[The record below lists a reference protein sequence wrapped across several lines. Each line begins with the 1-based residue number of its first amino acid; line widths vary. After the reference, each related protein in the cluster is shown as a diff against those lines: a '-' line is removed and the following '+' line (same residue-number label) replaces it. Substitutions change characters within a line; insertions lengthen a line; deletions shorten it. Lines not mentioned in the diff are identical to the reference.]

1 MPFVFITAELFKSM
15 LIARSEIKK
24 FEEEVCTWLQT
35 EGVKLD
41 SIDIESYRSM
51 NGYIVCWKSSSV
63 EYVLINKEVWDEYRK
78 DRNKFIRN
86 VDLMLLR

>member
-1 MPFVFITAELFKSM
+1 M

-35 EGVKLD
+35 EGVMLD
-41 SIDIESYRSM
+41 DINIESHRSM

-63 EYVLINKEVWDEYRK
+63 EYVLINKEIWEEYK
-78 DRNKFIRN
+78 DDRNDFSKRID
-86 VDLMLLR
+86 VMLLR

>member
-1 MPFVFITAELFKSM
+1 M

-35 EGVKLD
+35 EGVMLD
-41 SIDIESYRSM
+41 NIIIESHRSM

-63 EYVLINKEVWDEYRK
+63 EYVLINKEVWDEYRE

-86 VDLMLLR
+86 VDVMLLR